1 MNWRKITDTMPPCD
15 KTVLVRFYD
24 GSIATASRGLWEDH
38 GMWESVGA
46 EVGGTAF
53 TQDKLTH
60 YADVPETPT
69 EW

>member
-1 MNWRKITDTMPPCD
+1 MTWRKITPTMPPCG

-24 GSIATASRGLWEDH
+24 GSIVTASRGLWDDN

-46 EVGGTAF
+46 EVGGNAF
-53 TQDKLTH
+53 SDHKLTH